1 MVRQPPSYPH
11 LERLVTAVFD
21 PTGVTIDR
29 IAGATVLDGGTDAC
43 AGGHRPRSTSRWQQ
57 HQPSF
62 QLADLRGTFSR
73 AGARCWADLYATVRL
88 DLVAE
93 VDPGGIESAVT
104 SSIGNITSLADF
116 QSRFRFLDL
125 DDFLARMRIST
136 VEELRESAEYV
147 LTEVRLRQ
155 LPPFD
160 PTDPA
165 NTRSVTLDV
174 AVAVLDERD
183 LAAAPA
189 GGPAAAGGRRA
200 ADPGRADPVLG
211 PARHPFALAVV
222 LPPAVA
228 GIRTTTP
235 STRCSA
241 PPASC
246 RDWSPTHHDGDAG
259 RDRLT
264 SRHAPRE
271 GIRP

>member
-1 MVRQPPSYPH
+1 MATFTDRALVWLHDPGTLGGLLRGVPAPSYPH
-11 LERLVTAVFD
+11 LERLVGAVFD

-29 IAGATVLDGGTDAC
+29 IAGATVLEVTPMRALAVTD
-43 AGGHRPRSTSRWQQ
+43 RLDLTWQQ

-73 AGARCWADLYATVRL
+73 TGAEVWADLYATVRL

-147 LTEVRLRQ
+147 LTEVRMRQ
-155 LPPFD
+155 LPPFE

-183 LAAAPA
+183 LAAALRA
-189 GGPAAAGGRRA
+189 ARRLRAAGRA
-200 ADPGRADPVLG
+200 ADPGRTDPVLG
-211 PARHPFALAVV
+211 PARHPYALAVV

-228 GIRTTTP
+228 GDP
-235 STRCSA
+235 DDNA
-241 PPASC
+241 VNALLGAAGVLALVADPP
-246 RDWSPTHHDGDAG
+246 
-259 RDRLT
+259 
-264 SRHAPRE
+264 
-271 GIRP
+271 